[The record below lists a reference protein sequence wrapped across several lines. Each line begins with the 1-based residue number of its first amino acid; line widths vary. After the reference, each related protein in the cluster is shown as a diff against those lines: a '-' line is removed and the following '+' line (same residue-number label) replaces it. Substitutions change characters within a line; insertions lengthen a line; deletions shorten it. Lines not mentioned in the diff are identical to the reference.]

1 MGLPSGRPW
10 EQGVMVEAKLET
22 EVSKFMSY
30 VLRHAPEAAGLALD
44 AEGWVS
50 FDEFETALTS
60 KYDISRADIIAIIE
74 NSPKKR
80 FALAENRIRANQG
93 HSVEVDL
100 ALKPVEPPA
109 ILFHGTSRSSWSS
122 IEREGLRKMERH
134 HVHLSGDVETARVV
148 AARRKGDMI
157 ILRIDAARMFSEGHS
172 FFVSDNGVWL
182 AESVPVQYLSP
193 DAGTL

>member
-1 MGLPSGRPW
+1 M
-10 EQGVMVEAKLET
+10 EAKLET

-30 VLRHAPEAAGLALD
+30 VLRHAPEAAGLTLD

-50 FDEFETALTS
+50 FDVFEKAVTS
-60 KYDISRADIIAIIE
+60 KYDVFRADIIGIIE

-80 FALAENRIRANQG
+80 FALVDNRIRANQG

-100 ALKPVEPPA
+100 ALKAVQPPA
-109 ILFHGTSRSSWSS
+109 ILFHGTSLVNWPL
-122 IEREGLRKMERH
+122 IEREGLKKMERH
-134 HVHLSGDVETARVV
+134 HVHLSDDVDTAKIV
-148 AARRKGDMI
+148 ATRRKGDTI
-157 ILRIDAARMFSEGHS
+157 ILRVDAARMFSEGHS

-193 DAGTL
+193 NAGTL